1 LEWGLCSS
9 CWNANSKN
17 GVTCYEA
24 NGQCPQSGGIAM
36 NYFVLMAGIL
46 YLGASVKYLVDGSW
60 KMAVAF
66 VCYAIANFMLS
77 LIKE

>member
-1 LEWGLCSS
+1 
-9 CWNANSKN
+9 
-17 GVTCYEA
+17 
-24 NGQCPQSGGIAM
+24 M